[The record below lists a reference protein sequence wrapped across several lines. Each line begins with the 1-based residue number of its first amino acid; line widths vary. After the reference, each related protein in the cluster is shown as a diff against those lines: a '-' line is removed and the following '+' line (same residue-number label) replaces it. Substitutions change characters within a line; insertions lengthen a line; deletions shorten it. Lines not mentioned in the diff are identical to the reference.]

1 VLIKFGLTVPY
12 GNQGNVNKRT
22 LAFKEKQLEYFQKVF
37 LRRIQCGRIVFYVS
51 KMTFQDGA
59 NRPPRRQSTKNI
71 DFRRLADVNDDDE
84 KEYFTVDIKKCLI
97 CQQIV
102 YKNKSIQVRP

>member
-1 VLIKFGLTVPY
+1 MAIKVMSTKEPWHSKKNNL
-12 GNQGNVNKRT
+12 NI
-22 LAFKEKQLEYFQKVF
+22 FKQFF

-51 KMTFQDGA
+51 KMTFQDGV

-84 KEYFTVDIKKCLI
+84 KEYFTVDIKKCRI

-102 YKNKSIQVRP
+102 DKNKSIQVRP